1 MLACFAF
8 QAASTREPNAAAEI
22 RALRTQSNAA
32 VAAHDFATMRTFFL
46 PGYIILP
53 GSSGMPFTIDS
64 FGKRIGATF
73 DDPTFVTYVRTPD
86 RIMIGPSGK
95 RAAEVGH
102 WVGTWRKPDGE
113 MRLSG
118 IYQATWLPTLKGWR
132 LINES
137 FISLRCVGSK
147 HCPEVD

>member
-1 MLACFAF
+1 MLAGIAF
-8 QAASTREPNAAAEI
+8 QSASAREPNATAEI

-32 VAAHDFATMRTFFL
+32 VAAHDFAAMRNFFL
-46 PGYIILP
+46 PGYTILP
-53 GSSGMPFTIDS
+53 GSSGMPFTIDT

-73 DDPTFVTYVRTPD
+73 ADPTFVTYVRTPE
-86 RIMIGPSGK
+86 RIMIGSSGK

-118 IYQATWLPTLKGWR
+118 VYQATWLPSPNGWR

-137 FISLRCVGSK
+137 FISLNCAGSK